1 MEDDYHAT
9 STNKADKIID
19 TWMKN
24 LDQTKTTGQESIS
37 NMCGLALKSL
47 YKYKGEITQ
56 IEDEL
61 ADIDKQLQQEEDKI
75 VLMKDQNDIYR
86 EEEDYF
92 RTDIR

>member
-1 MEDDYHAT
+1 
-9 STNKADKIID
+9 
-19 TWMKN
+19 MKN

-61 ADIDKQLQQEEDKI
+61 ADIDK
-75 VLMKDQNDIYR
+75 
-86 EEEDYF
+86 
-92 RTDIR
+92 